1 MYNILEIIIIILAG
15 LGSIAYLARYFFISS
30 RANNQCSGCGGC
42 GNSKKEI
49 FSKILKDDKNRQI
62 KKAGEKHPAARL

>member
-15 LGSIAYLARYFFISS
+15 LGSIAYLARYFFIYS

-42 GNSKKEI
+42 GNLKKRN
-49 FSKILKDDKNRQI
+49 FFKDFKR
-62 KKAGEKHPAARL
+62 R